1 MTPRL
6 RRLAPTTAA
15 ALALTATLAGCAA
28 TIDTAGIEQRTA
40 MAIGRPVGSFTLA
53 NQTEGTGGRIDYRV
67 KAKDGAEFQCY
78 LYGATG
84 FQRVM
89 SFGQTPH
96 SDAVCSSLSAGSSAP
111 PPRNPLLR

>member
-1 MTPRL
+1 MTSRNRL
-6 RRLAPTTAA
+6 QTPAIAA
-15 ALALTATLAGCAA
+15 ALAFAAALSGCAA
-28 TIDTAGIEQRTA
+28 TIDSAGIEQRTA
-40 MAIGRPVGSFTLA
+40 MATGRPVGSFTIV

-96 SDAVCSSLSAGSSAP
+96 SDAICSGMGGASSGQA
-111 PPRNPLLR
+111 PRNPLLR